1 MGKIIIT
8 PSTALFE
15 ELTASQ
21 LDEEKKK
28 LLFILARLAREM
40 EEECE
45 RFVRFRRENEQT
57 KLVVE
62 VLISDI
68 EKAQSA
74 RKDRKIFFDSFG
86 K

>member
-1 MGKIIIT
+1 MEKITIT
-8 PSTALFE
+8 PNTALFE
-15 ELTASQ
+15 EFTASQ
-21 LDEEKKK
+21 LDAEKKK
-28 LLFILARLAREM
+28 LLLILARLAREM
-40 EEECE
+40 EKECE
-45 RFVRFRRENEQT
+45 RFVRFRRENERT

-74 RKDRKIFFDSFG
+74 PKGRKIFLDSFG